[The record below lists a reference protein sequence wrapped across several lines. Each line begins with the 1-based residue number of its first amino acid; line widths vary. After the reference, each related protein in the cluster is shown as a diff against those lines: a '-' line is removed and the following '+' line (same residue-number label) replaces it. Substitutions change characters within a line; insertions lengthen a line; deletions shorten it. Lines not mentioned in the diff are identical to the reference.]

1 MTESTVEHIIDSIQF
16 ANQKESGL
24 TPGYTKEL
32 LDELD
37 MAENAPSCDKEKAK
51 EVREYLV
58 NVIEYHKKLNKI
70 KNFAKQLPIAS
81 GITAE
86 YFHPY
91 GKPYNHCIH
100 INVEH
105 FGVEMTFFGGSLG
118 EKRYINTCLY
128 YLTGDRSRPFVI
140 GKGKC
145 LDMFPSFQ
153 RIHKGFHSMAV
164 NPDEWIDR
172 MLGIAE
178 SIVSHK
184 EEFVRMCQDSC
195 PFNENGTH
203 KYDSWKTTAKLEIS
217 SVGKNELLQG
227 FKNGSTPSG
236 CKFTGSNG
244 SFVAFSQRYVLRI
257 TLKCL
262 SGEIP
267 ISDYVQDIDMNE
279 YLRVLR
285 DKLGKRQLPYEVLNS
300 KLPQDVEVITTDME
314 EDPEYR
320 TFKPCSYNCRWEI
333 LLNESIL
340 PLSGE

>member
-1 MTESTVEHIIDSIQF
+1 MPELTVDHIIESIKF

-24 TPGYTKEL
+24 TPGYAKEL
-32 LDELD
+32 LNELD
-37 MAENAPSCDKEKAK
+37 MAENAPDFDEEKAK

-70 KNFAKQLPIAS
+70 KNFGKQLPIGS

-105 FGVEMTFFGGSLG
+105 FGVEMTFFDGSLG

-145 LDMFPSFQ
+145 SDMFPSFQ
-153 RIHKGFHSMAV
+153 RIHKGSHSMEV
-164 NPDEWIDR
+164 KPDEWMDR
-172 MLGIAE
+172 MLGVAE

-184 EEFVRMCQDSC
+184 DEFVRMCQDSC
-195 PFNENGTH
+195 PFKEDGTH
-203 KYDSWKTTAKLEIS
+203 KYDNWKTTAKLEIS
-217 SVGKNELLQG
+217 SVSENALLQG

-257 TLKCL
+257 KLKCL
-262 SGEIP
+262 SGEKP
-267 ISDYVQDIDMNE
+267 ISDYVRDIDADE
-279 YLRVLR
+279 YLRALR
-285 DKLGKRQLPYEVLNS
+285 DKLGKRQLPYGVLNS

-314 EDPEYR
+314 EEPEDR
-320 TFKPCSYNCRWEI
+320 VFNPCGYGGSWEI
-333 LLNESIL
+333 LLNEAFKEL
-340 PLSGE
+340 